1 MLWTLGH
8 GRRAGLQETDMGK
21 EQFPHPSCS
30 DPQIW
35 PGVSDPLRHCHA
47 ACQATYWVVVHAVV
61 VALLY
66 RKAAG
71 LHWLS
76 LMDHIRQSKA
86 AHSRGKQGGGCG
98 WIRGLLCLKVPA
110 LCLPGTRQTRECRIG
125 SR

>member
-1 MLWTLGH
+1 M
-8 GRRAGLQETDMGK
+8 
-21 EQFPHPSCS
+21 
-30 DPQIW
+30 
-35 PGVSDPLRHCHA
+35 
-47 ACQATYWVVVHAVV
+47 VHAVV

-98 WIRGLLCLKVPA
+98 WIRGLLCLKVQA
-110 LCLPGTRQTRECRIG
+110 LCVSGTRQRDRHIEYRLLESG
-125 SR
+125 PSVMV